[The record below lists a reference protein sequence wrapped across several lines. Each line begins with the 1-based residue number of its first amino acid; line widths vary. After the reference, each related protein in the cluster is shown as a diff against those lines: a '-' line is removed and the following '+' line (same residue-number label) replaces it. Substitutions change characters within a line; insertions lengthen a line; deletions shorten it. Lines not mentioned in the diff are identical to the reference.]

1 MGSNRRRTVGPQDN
15 ELDSAGCVGEPAR
28 VKAKPVHKRELM
40 YVVHVGQGWCAKRCA
55 GASCGW
61 RRNGKKVERSKRGC
75 LIFEATEIRSQSPYS
90 TVASQ
95 RARKAWKAKPG
106 RGKKGRKAKA

>member
-40 YVVHVGQGWCAKRCA
+40 YVVHVGQEVVRKTM
-55 GASCGW
+55 CGNIMW
-61 RRNGKKVERSKRGC
+61 LEAERQEG
-75 LIFEATEIRSQSPYS
+75 EAQ
-90 TVASQ
+90 
-95 RARKAWKAKPG
+95 
-106 RGKKGRKAKA
+106 